1 MSVGVEEAAAVRQ
14 RLLVPLVVGGGSPA
28 PSTGQ
33 LVGDV
38 QSPLCLP
45 PPPCPHPTV
54 TAGVPVG
61 EGPLGAAGNGGRK
74 LRRTKS
80 SGGLPGGEGGWL
92 EGVQA

>member
-1 MSVGVEEAAAVRQ
+1 MSVGVEEAAAVR
-14 RLLVPLVVGGGSPA
+14 RWLLVALKVSGGSPA

-33 LVGDV
+33 LAGDV

-45 PPPCPHPTV
+45 PPPYPHPTV
-54 TAGVPVG
+54 TMRVPVG
-61 EGPLGAAGNGGRK
+61 VGPLGAAGDVGRN
-74 LRRTKS
+74 LRRADS

>member
-61 EGPLGAAGNGGRK
+61 EGPLGVAGNGGRK
-74 LRRTKS
+74 LRRTES